1 MIRVINEDEKQ
12 YHKYI
17 TRKLRNNINK
27 NEIIL
32 GIKNDEIY
40 NSIAK
45 FLRKILIEYDIN
57 TDIVDFEIV
66 GSRSKRTQNENSDLD
81 IILEYNNDKIRED
94 DMFNLLNSEDYYING
109 IKVDFN
115 PINPLISGYTVTT
128 WLKNNYNYDKLGEK
142 KSEHEKFL
150 KKHGIKPEGYGIGFS
165 ESENAWYGWTH
176 RGIYGFKIGDIVK
189 KGDVVVGTDHIR
201 VGFKAK
207 TLDDCKKLAKAYS
220 KALS

>member
-1 MIRVINEDEKQ
+1 MIRIISENEKQ
-12 YHKYI
+12 YYKYVK
-17 TRKLRNNINK
+17 RKLRDINK
-27 NEIIL
+27 NEIIP
-32 GIKNDEIY
+32 GFKNSEVY
-40 NSIAK
+40 NQIAN
-45 FLRKILIEYDIN
+45 FLRDILVEYNIN

-81 IILEYNNDKIRED
+81 IILEYNNDNIRED
-94 DMFNLLNSEDYYING
+94 DMFNLLNSEDFYIEN

-115 PINPLISGYTVTT
+115 PINPLISGYTVIT
-128 WLKNNYNYDKLGEK
+128 WLKDNYGYNKLEEK

-165 ESENAWYGWTH
+165 EEENAWYGWTH
-176 RGIYGFKIGDIVK
+176 RGIYGFKIGDVVK